1 MNNSSIL
8 ILPGIPVERMLYL
21 KQEEQHYWFRNK
33 IFFSCPV
40 STSLRHI
47 FLAIPNTEI
56 EIILSG
62 ANAIVMP
69 STVISHFSYDATVKA
84 LRITTVSGL
93 VYEYENVPE
102 SVYVNMK
109 ESRAKGIF
117 FNKEIKDKYEWKKIM
132 V

>member
-1 MNNSSIL
+1 
-8 ILPGIPVERMLYL
+8 
-21 KQEEQHYWFRNK
+21 
-33 IFFSCPV
+33 
-40 STSLRHI
+40 
-47 FLAIPNTEI
+47 
-56 EIILSG
+56 
-62 ANAIVMP
+62 MP

-117 FNKEIKDKYEWKKIM
+117 FNKEIKDKYEWKKII